1 MIYLLTF
8 ILALL
13 AVWLAYRVG
22 VADGRREVPPIVR
35 NNYCVNIDI
44 GVIKAVV
51 ERYGLIVLDPQT
63 QKKPGEVKH

>member
-8 ILALL
+8 ALVLL

-35 NNYCVNIDI
+35 ADYCVNIDI
-44 GVIKAVV
+44 GVIKAAI
-51 ERYGLIVLDPQT
+51 ERYGLVVLDPQPP
-63 QKKPGEVKH
+63 KKPGEVTH